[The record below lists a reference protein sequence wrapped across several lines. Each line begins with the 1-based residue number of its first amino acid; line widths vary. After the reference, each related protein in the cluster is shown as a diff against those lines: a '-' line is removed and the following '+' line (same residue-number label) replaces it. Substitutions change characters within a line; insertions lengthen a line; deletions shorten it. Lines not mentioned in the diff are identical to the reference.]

1 MKLSMDNAML
11 SESNVKKSV
20 FLWIA
25 LLILSLSILIFGIFF
40 MKIQI
45 NWDNLIHIITWLFLS
60 WMLLLLFPMYFENN
74 IQKAKIENWINNDLD
89 LSSLDEIK
97 NILEEKKSKLELNW
111 FDINNFQLNNKDENR
126 YLFKNIWW
134 DYIRSKR
141 YVVWYNIPTNVFYL
155 IKKNIWTNYN
165 INDKFKVNF
174 IDYDKE
180 NYPDFKFD
188 NNLSISEKIE
198 KIIDILKEL
207 S

>member
-1 MKLSMDNAML
+1 ML